1 MARTRELALPWRQ
14 QPQEAVRPAEQYAD
28 MHAAFIGGQTAL
40 VGAAGGVWTPEGT
53 PVAGVSPFGRT
64 TSAPSYA
71 TAGRWLAPQIPAG
84 GMSTWPGITVVVALR
99 AADLADGDYPA
110 AVSILPVG
118 AGQYYGCVNLTV
130 ERPGVRSIYWR
141 VGDSPTNLTPTVYGS
156 VPGADEWTPGD
167 ELVIVARWDKLTS
180 RIAVRRNGA
189 VRRNSAG
196 HSYGWQSVAQ
206 EVAVGGYVRSG
217 YRMSEHQIALAAIVQ
232 RDVGA
237 DAEAEL
243 LGNPWA
249 LFAPRRIL
257 VPTYSA
263 PGAVPDIT
271 FVGAENILATSADYR
286 VSLNYA

>member
-189 VRRNSAG
+189 VRSNSAG
-196 HSYGWQSVAQ
+196 HSYDWQSVAQ
-206 EVAVGGYVRSG
+206 EVAVGGYFRSG
-217 YRMSEHQIALAAIVQ
+217 YRMSEHQIALAAIVL

-243 LGNPWA
+243 LGNPWG
-249 LFAPRRIL
+249 LFAPRRIRGP
-257 VPTYSA
+257 VSA
-263 PGAVPDIT
+263 AGGLPDIT
-271 FVGAENILATSADYR
+271 ALYAESPLSDR
-286 VSLNYA
+286 VSYRATLNYA